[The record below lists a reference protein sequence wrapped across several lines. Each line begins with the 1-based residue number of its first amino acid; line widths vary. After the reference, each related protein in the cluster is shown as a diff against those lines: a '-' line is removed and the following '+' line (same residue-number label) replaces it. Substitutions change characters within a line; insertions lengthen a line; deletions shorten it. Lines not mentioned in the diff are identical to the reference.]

1 MSEPSARRS
10 PSSPPGRRPPR
21 GGYRNAYG
29 QTWRQPLLPLLKW
42 RITRIWRKPKGSDAL
57 PPAVD
62 HDPALLASNEPHL
75 TWIGHATFALRL
87 GGRVA
92 VTDPVWSRRIYYMVR
107 LQRPGAPLDA
117 LPGVDVVTVS
127 HNHYDHLDVPT
138 LKEVAERYDPVFL
151 VPRGNGR
158 ILRRAGLGRVREMD
172 WWETYESGDLSV
184 ALVPSHHWSARTP
197 FSVNRMLWGGFVF
210 EGPEG
215 VVYHSGDTAYEPRM
229 FRDIGDRFAID
240 WAMMPIGAY
249 HPEWF
254 LASHHMGPE
263 DAARA
268 LDDLGARWLVP
279 MHYGTFD
286 ITDEPRGEPL
296 QRIRAEF
303 ERRNELERLWALA
316 IGESR
321 RLAREPVSGA
331 STA

>member
-1 MSEPSARRS
+1 MSEQSARRS

-107 LQRPGAPLDA
+107 LQHPGAPLDA
-117 LPGVDVVTVS
+117 LPRVDVVTVS

>member
-1 MSEPSARRS
+1 M
-10 PSSPPGRRPPR
+10 
-21 GGYRNAYG
+21 
-29 QTWRQPLLPLLKW
+29 
-42 RITRIWRKPKGSDAL
+42 
-57 PPAVD
+57 D

-107 LQRPGAPLDA
+107 LQHPGAPLDA

>member
-62 HDPALLASNEPHL
+62 HNPALLASNEPHL

-92 VTDPVWSRRIYYMVR
+92 VTDPVWSRRIYYMAR
-107 LQRPGAPLDA
+107 LQHPGAPLDA